1 MKPAKFNAYHAVTL
15 TGRVGVALALAIV
28 IVVSLLGS
36 SVSQAAPNIASDAAF
51 AAARGQAIPDIVTNR
66 QTTGSFPEIRI
77 NVSCDPNTGF
87 ANVTLVNAGGAMK
100 SPGSYSIS
108 RPIGGNS
115 SGSFQLGAGQLFGLG
130 SVPGQ
135 TQIVVTY
142 TGANGPQTVTSTVG
156 CPPPPQKQPTTA
168 VPVIPTTAVPGIVT
182 RVPRPVITNT
192 PVPPCGVITRP
203 QSSTFPVVS
212 TDPCQQ
218 DTTVLKRAVWTPIKV
233 GAAVCLDFI
242 LFHSNRD
249 GLNSW
254 NVFRIENT
262 SGKPATLTNLTK
274 GGARTD
280 NVAPAL
286 SPDRATIAFTSDRDG
301 NWEVY
306 VVGADGKSRPQ
317 RVTYNTFAADLDPVW
332 SPDGTSI
339 VYTSARRG
347 NFDLFKTDVTKGPE
361 SEVQITNGPANELNP
376 FFAPDGKT
384 LVYESQSN
392 GQSEIF
398 SLDLATLQSTKISDG
413 TSSDYNP
420 VFSPDGKFLLWRA
433 YRSDNV
439 GVIYIANADGSNK
452 KIISNTTLTAYN
464 HSVSPD
470 DKLVSWQ
477 SAVDGVMTVFIYEIE
492 SGKTRQ
498 LTDRTGSNGKDAASY
513 APGWTCNTGALVF
526 TSDVNGTT
534 NLYSTTSFDIDAPPV
549 KVDKDTTV
557 ITKGTGKEQNL
568 YSENAP
574 SEEDASS
581 LGLVPYSGKR

>member
-1 MKPAKFNAYHAVTL
+1 MKPAQTNANHTVAL
-15 TGRVGVALALAIV
+15 FGRIGIALALAIV
-28 IVVSLLGS
+28 IVASMLGS

-51 AAARGQAIPDIVTNR
+51 AAARGQLAPAFGAIAPS
-66 QTTGSFPEIRI
+66 GPFFPEILI
-77 NVSCDPNTGF
+77 NVACDPKTGF
-87 ANVTLVNAGGAMK
+87 ANVNLNNVGSAMS
-100 SPGSYSIS
+100 SPGSYTIS
-108 RPIGGNS
+108 RPVGGNS
-115 SGSFQLGAGQLFGLG
+115 AGSFQLGQGAQLGLG
-130 SVPGQ
+130 SVPGG
-135 TQIVVTY
+135 TQIVVSYPAGEGTSSV
-142 TGANGPQTVTSTVG
+142 ASTVG
-156 CPPPPQKQPTTA
+156 CPPPPEIQATTA
-168 VPVIPTTAVPGIVT
+168 VPAIPTTAVPGIVT
-182 RVPRPVITNT
+182 RIPRPIITNT
-192 PVPPCGVITRP
+192 PTPPCGVITRP

-254 NVFRIENT
+254 NVYRIENT
-262 SGKPATLTNLTK
+262 SGKPATLVNLTK

-392 GQSEIF
+392 GASEIF
-398 SLDLATLQSTKISDG
+398 SLDLATLKSTKISDG
-413 TSSDYNP
+413 SSSDYSP
-420 VFSPDGKFLLWRA
+420 VFSPDGKFLLWRG

-439 GVIYIANADGSNK
+439 GVIYLANADGSNK
-452 KIISNTTLTAYN
+452 KIISNTTVTAYN

-470 DKLVSWQ
+470 DKLVAWQ

-526 TSDVNGTT
+526 SSDVNGAA
-534 NLYSTTSFDIDAPPV
+534 NIFSTTSFDIAAPPV
-549 KVDKDTTV
+549 KVDKDTTA

-574 SEEDASS
+574 GEEDASS